1 MIRFRFGGAARE
13 IFITLSSKSVVR
25 MTDSKKYVPYLSTYF
40 LLKLCFI
47 SMRYTSHSSME
58 PDLTPLWILSC
69 SCVPAMHADQPDC
82 AQQDWTTNMEAS
94 KANTTHTLK
103 VEYASFGSH
112 LPYRSDELGL
122 ASFKAS

>member
-82 AQQDWTTNMEAS
+82 AQQDWTTWKHPKQTPPM
-94 KANTTHTLK
+94 TLK
-103 VEYASFGSH
+103 SGVCLLWFSF
-112 LPYRSDELGL
+112 
-122 ASFKAS
+122 AIQV